1 MKMIGFVLCALSAQA
16 TQLNAGVTPVQK
28 VITMMQ
34 EMKAKAAAEKE
45 AEIKIYEEYEDWCKN
60 TATDK
65 KHEIITSTDA
75 IGRAEA
81 AIEKHTAA
89 EAKLTDEIA
98 AVNADIAQWQG
109 DHAAATEVRE
119 TEKADYD
126 KTHADYSESIDALGR
141 AIVALKKAMT
151 SPAQAMMM
159 IQTMV
164 TTRRIP
170 GAVKPLIAALM
181 QAEDLDELDQPTNPP
196 VAAYEAQS
204 GGVVEMLEKLLEEFR
219 GEISKLEKEEM
230 ETKHAYDLLAL
241 SLSDQIKVGEKEA
254 AKKEKGLG
262 EHKVANGEAKAALA
276 QHTAD
281 KKADEEYLAD
291 LETQCTL
298 KGEAF
303 ETRQKMRGEELEALQ
318 KAIEI
323 IESKVS
329 GNADKHL
336 PGLIQQPSFTL
347 LRSRTQSQNFK
358 ITRAAQM
365 LTDKAAKLGSQRLSL
380 LAVKVENSA
389 FDKVIGMIKD
399 LITKLQ
405 EEAAAEGE
413 HKAWCDG
420 ELKENKLTRD
430 AKTEEVD
437 TLSSTVDKLKATLK
451 RLADSIAANSAAMAE
466 LDAAMLEAT
475 ETRQKEK
482 AKNEETIADAK
493 EALEAVAQAMKILKE
508 FYAKAA
514 GGEEFLQGPA
524 EDAPPSFENEAYGGQ
539 QGASKGV
546 IGMMEVIHSDFA
558 RLEADTSADE
568 ATAAK
573 EFETFMDESAKDKE
587 QKRLDNLDMS
597 RETTAKERDLGATQ
611 KDLSQTQEELD
622 AALAYYEKLKPD
634 CIEEQVS
641 FEERA
646 QMRQE
651 EIDSLNEVYT
661 ILSGESEAF

>member
-1 MKMIGFVLCALSAQA
+1 MKMIGPALLCVLTAGY
-16 TQLNAGVTPVQK
+16 QLGAGVTPVQK
-28 VITMMQ
+28 VLQMME
-34 EMKAKAAAEKE
+34 EMKRKATAEKE
-45 AEIKIYEEYEDWCKN
+45 EEIKIYEKYEDWCKD
-60 TATDK
+60 TSTDK

-89 EAKLTDEIA
+89 EQKLTDEIA
-98 AVNADIAQWQG
+98 AVGADIAQWQG
-109 DHAAATEVRE
+109 DHEAATKVRE
-119 TEKADYD
+119 TEKTDYD
-126 KTHADYSESIDALGR
+126 KTHTDYSESIDALGR
-141 AIVALKKAMT
+141 AIVALQKSQTAT
-151 SPAQAMMM
+151 PQAMMLLQD
-159 IQTMV
+159 ISL
-164 TTRRIP
+164 TRRVP
-170 GAVKPLIAALM
+170 ASVKPLIAELM
-181 QAEDLDELDQPTNPP
+181 QAEDMEDEVQPTVPA
-196 VAAYEAQS
+196 VAAYEPQS
-204 GGVVEMLEKLLEEFR
+204 GGIVEMLEKLKDEFEAER
-219 GEISKLEKEEM
+219 SKLEKEEM

-241 SLSDQIKVGEKEA
+241 SLSDQIKVGKKEE
-254 AKKEKGLG
+254 AKKQAALG
-262 EHKVANGEAKAALA
+262 EHKAANGEAKGALA
-276 QHTAD
+276 THKAD
-281 KKADEEYLAD
+281 KAEDEKYLSDLLAQCQMKADSF
-291 LETQCTL
+291 
-298 KGEAF
+298 EA
-303 ETRQKMRGEELEALQ
+303 RQKMRAEELVALD

-323 IESKVS
+323 IASKVS

-336 PGLIQQPSFTL
+336 PGLVQKKVSFSL
-347 LRSRTQSQNFK
+347 LRATSAGKQE
-358 ITRAAQM
+358 RAAE
-365 LTDKAAKLGSQRLSL
+365 LLAARGAKLGSRRLSF
-380 LAVKVENSA
+380 LAVKVRNSA
-389 FDKVIGMIKD
+389 FDKVIQMIKD

-437 TLSSTVDKLKATLK
+437 TLSSTVEKLKATLK

>member
-1 MKMIGFVLCALSAQA
+1 
-16 TQLNAGVTPVQK
+16 
-28 VITMMQ
+28 
-34 EMKAKAAAEKE
+34 
-45 AEIKIYEEYEDWCKN
+45 
-60 TATDK
+60 
-65 KHEIITSTDA
+65 
-75 IGRAEA
+75 
-81 AIEKHTAA
+81 
-89 EAKLTDEIA
+89 
-98 AVNADIAQWQG
+98 
-109 DHAAATEVRE
+109 
-119 TEKADYD
+119 
-126 KTHADYSESIDALGR
+126 
-141 AIVALKKAMT
+141 
-151 SPAQAMMM
+151 
-159 IQTMV
+159 
-164 TTRRIP
+164 
-170 GAVKPLIAALM
+170 
-181 QAEDLDELDQPTNPP
+181 
-196 VAAYEAQS
+196 
-204 GGVVEMLEKLLEEFR
+204 MLEKLLEEFR
-219 GEISKLEKEEM
+219 GEISALEKEEM

-254 AKKEKGLG
+254 AKKEKSLG

-291 LETQCTL
+291 LKTQCTL

-303 ETRQKMRGEELEALQ
+303 ETRQKMRAEELEALD

-336 PGLIQQPSFTL
+336 PGLVQTKMSFMM
-347 LRSRTQSQNFK
+347 LRSRTQNYK
-358 ITRAAQM
+358 ITRAAQI
-365 LTDKAAKLGSQRLSL
+365 LTDRAAKLGSQRLSL

-389 FDKVIGMIKD
+389 FDKVIQMIKD

-430 AKTEEVD
+430 AKTEEVN
-437 TLSSTVDKLKATLK
+437 TLTSHLEKLKATLVK
-451 RLADSIAANSAAMAE
+451 LADNIAANEKSMAE
-466 LDAAMLEAT
+466 LDAAMAEAT

-493 EALEAVAQAMKILKE
+493 EAMEAGDPEL
-508 FYAKAA
+508 
-514 GGEEFLQGPA
+514 LQQTPEA
-524 EDAPPSFENEAYGGQ
+524 DAPPSFENEPYTGN
-539 QGASKGV
+539 QGASKG
-546 IGMMEVIHSDFA
+546 ILGMLEVIHSDFV
-558 RLEADTSADE
+558 RLDADTSSDE
-568 ATAAK
+568 AEAAK
-573 EFETFMDESAKDKE
+573 EFEQFMNDSAKDKE
-587 QKRLDNLDMS
+587 TKRLENLDMS
-597 RETTAKERDLGATQ
+597 RETTAKEREEAATA

-634 CIEEQVS
+634 CIAEGLS

-661 ILSGESEAF
+661 ILSGESED